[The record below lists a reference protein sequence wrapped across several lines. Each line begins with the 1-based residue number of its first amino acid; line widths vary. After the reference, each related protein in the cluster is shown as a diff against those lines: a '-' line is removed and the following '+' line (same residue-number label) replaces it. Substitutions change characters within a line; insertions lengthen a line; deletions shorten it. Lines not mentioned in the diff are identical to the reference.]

1 MNVIDLLTSGFGGFG
16 LGIVKNMFS
25 KGFDAIK
32 EIVIAKVNATSEKNI
47 KNAELETQKVISSA
61 TNANLLI
68 ELEKE
73 KIQLKIQEQN
83 SKNEYLKLLQ
93 QNDTFYENKNNSKA
107 INAVNFFRGATR
119 PFLTFIGF
127 IIYLIIKLSCVC
139 AIAFGKTPIN
149 IETINMI
156 NTVLHDFETIIFIMI
171 GYWFAVKSDE
181 AQSYSQMIQK
191 KKT

>member
-1 MNVIDLLTSGFGGFG
+1 MNIIDIVTSGVGGFG
-16 LGIVKNMFS
+16 LGILKNVFS
-25 KGFDAIK
+25 KGFDVIK
-32 EIVIAKVNATSEKNI
+32 DICIARSNNASEEKI
-47 KNAELETQKVISSA
+47 KNAELETQKIISSA

-73 KIQLKIQEQN
+73 KIQLRIEEQN

-93 QNDTFYENKNNSKA
+93 QNDTFYENNYNSEA

-119 PFLTFIGF
+119 PLLTFIGF

-139 AIAFGKTPIN
+139 AIVFYDVKP
-149 IETINMI
+149 ETINMI
-156 NTVLHDFETIIFIMI
+156 NGVLHDFETIIFIMI

-181 AQSYSQMIQK
+181 AQSYSQIIQK

>member
-1 MNVIDLLTSGFGGFG
+1 MNIVELLTNGVGGFG
-16 LGIVKNMFS
+16 LGILKNILSKSFDTVK
-25 KGFDAIK
+25 DIC
-32 EIVIAKVNATSEKNI
+32 IARSNNVSEEKI

-61 TNANLLI
+61 KNANLLI

-73 KIQLKIQEQN
+73 KIQLRIEEQN

-93 QNDTFYENKNNSKA
+93 QNDTFYENNYNSKA

-119 PFLTFIGF
+119 PLLTFIGF

-139 AIAFGKTPIN
+139 AIAFKNVNP
-149 IETINMI
+149 ETINMV
-156 NTVLHDFETIIFIMI
+156 NAVLHDFETIIFIMI

-181 AQSYSQMIQK
+181 AQSYSQIIQK